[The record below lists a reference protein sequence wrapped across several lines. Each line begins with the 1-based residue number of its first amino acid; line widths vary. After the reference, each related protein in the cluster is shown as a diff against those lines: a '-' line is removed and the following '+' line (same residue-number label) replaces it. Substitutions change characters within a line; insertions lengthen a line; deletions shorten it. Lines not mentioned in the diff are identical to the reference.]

1 MKKKKIVLV
10 VGLALGMVGITG
22 KTQAEDCAVYKL
34 YNRNNQEF
42 LYTTNPAEYHTL
54 SALKQA
60 WVPEGRGFKVSTT
73 QEEGYRPVF
82 RYFHPLKG
90 RHVLTQN
97 EAEGKI
103 LEAQGWR
110 NEGIAFFAPA
120 QGKEAV
126 YRVRNEAGSY
136 RYPADK
142 ATKDALLAQGWH
154 LDGVAW
160 TQALQRETPHHFEH
174 SGSPALPQV
183 PEGFASIVPLPN
195 SSHYGTDNYPW
206 GQCTWYVYN
215 RAQELGIHYSLTMGN
230 GGDWQKAPGY
240 TVTQTPQEGCAVS
253 FSPGQAGADATYGH
267 VAFVEQVRSD
277 GSILIS
283 ESNVKGLGVVS
294 YRTFSAQEAHQF
306 HYVIGRS

>member
-1 MKKKKIVLV
+1 MKTKLYM
-10 VGLALGMVGITG
+10 LLGMTLGAMGLTQEV
-22 KTQAEDCAVYKL
+22 QAEEVSIYKL

-42 LYTTNPAEYHTL
+42 LYTTNLEEYQNL
-54 SALKQA
+54 SALKQE
-60 WVPEGRGFKVSTT
+60 WLPEGRGFKVSTT

-97 EAEGKI
+97 EAEGKA
-103 LEAQGWR
+103 LEDQGWR

-120 QGKEAV
+120 QGKEVV
-126 YRVRNEAGSY
+126 YRVKNEAGSY

-142 ATKDALLAQGWH
+142 ATKDALLAQGWKFE
-154 LDGVAW
+154 GVAW
-160 TQALQRETPHHFEH
+160 TQDFSKKSNRNFSP
-174 SGSPALPQV
+174 SGSQALSQV
-183 PEGFASIVPLPN
+183 PQGFEPLSPLPDVA
-195 SSHYGTDNYPW
+195 HYSTANYPW

-215 RAQELGIHYSLTMGN
+215 RAQERGIHYSLTMGN

-253 FSPGQAGADATYGH
+253 FSPGQAGADLTYGH

-294 YRTFSAQEAHQF
+294 YRTFSAQEASTF
-306 HYVIGRS
+306 HYVIGK